1 MRKVEGLQGPS
12 AGCVDER
19 EFAQS
24 KIECSV
30 LGTSNATKYYSC
42 RNLGR
47 KLKFMEWWH
56 TVLER

>member
-1 MRKVEGLQGPS
+1 MRNVEGLQGPS

-19 EFAQS
+19 EFAQR

-42 RNLGR
+42 RNLR
-47 KLKFMEWWH
+47 ASA
-56 TVLER
+56 